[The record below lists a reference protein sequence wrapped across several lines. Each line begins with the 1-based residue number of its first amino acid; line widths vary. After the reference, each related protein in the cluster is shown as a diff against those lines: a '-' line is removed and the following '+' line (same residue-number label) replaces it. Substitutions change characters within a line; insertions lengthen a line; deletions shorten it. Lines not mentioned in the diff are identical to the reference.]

1 MIFREF
7 ADPCKVIALCFR
19 AMGYSSCCCTM
30 MLQGS
35 GKVSTN
41 PARCLVGYLSL
52 FVFWVFVCCCPPPP
66 PPPTSFAVFVCVR
79 ARMHVCVCSFVC
91 VCVVLCVCM
100 RAHTHV
106 CVCASECVSVCVQ
119 SLCLDASLLDSLAV
133 LSLPACLPVSLGL
146 FVSVSLCLCLSV
158 CISWSKA

>member
-19 AMGYSSCCCTM
+19 AMGHSSCCCTM

-41 PARCLVGYLSL
+41 LARCLVGCLSL

-66 PPPTSFAVFVCVR
+66 PFSFAVCVCVFVCVH
-79 ARMHVCVCSFVC
+79 ACMCECVCGFVCVWFCVC
-91 VCVVLCVCM
+91 VCVCVRMCVW
-100 RAHTHV
+100 V
-106 CVCASECVSVCVQ
+106 CVCFRVCVCLCPK
-119 SLCLDASLLDSLAV
+119 SLSRYVSPWFSWCVVSG
-133 LSLPACLPVSLGL
+133 LS
-146 FVSVSLCLCLSV
+146 VSVSVSHCLCLSLSPDQKLSV
-158 CISWSKA
+158 